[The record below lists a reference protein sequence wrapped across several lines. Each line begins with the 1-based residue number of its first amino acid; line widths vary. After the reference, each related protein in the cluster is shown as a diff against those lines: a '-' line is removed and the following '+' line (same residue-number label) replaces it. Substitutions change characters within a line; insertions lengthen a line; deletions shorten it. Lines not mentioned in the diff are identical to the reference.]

1 MRIAS
6 RLLLGMSA
14 LDLAGGAV
22 IHAMAFRKA
31 AVIADHS
38 TLPAFFAAAF
48 KGLWL
53 CDSITSIGLALALG
67 AIAVSPAIAARP
79 LVIILA
85 LPPLGFAAA
94 LFATMGN
101 FFPGYL
107 MLLAGAA
114 TLAGGVIHFPPAPRA
129 TLVSAKL

>member
-6 RLLLGMSA
+6 RLLLVLSA

-31 AVIADHS
+31 SVVAAHS
-38 TLPAFFAAAF
+38 TLPAFFTAAF

-53 CDSITSIGLALALG
+53 CDSITSLGLALALG
-67 AIAVSPAIAARP
+67 AIAVSPTIAARP

-85 LPPLGFAAA
+85 LPPLGFAVA

-114 TLAGGVIHFPPAPRA
+114 TLAGGLMHLRPAPSQLA
-129 TLVSAKL
+129 LSC